1 MSHSFFSP
9 SKGAM
14 WMECYG
20 ALAMP
25 ENQVAEESSEYAD
38 DGTASHTIA
47 AWALD
52 NGADCADF
60 PLKVQKLN
68 GREYPT
74 DEERVGYVQSYV
86 DDIRR
91 SAIGGILWSEHRVD
105 LSKYLGMAVCESCQG
120 SGEGADPAG
129 HCPTCGGDG
138 EVPQGGTS
146 DAVAILP
153 RKKTVIVSDLK
164 YGVGERVY
172 ASYVDKTGVVR
183 INHQTGLYALGVLED
198 VLLLGYDIDTVIVR
212 IYQPRL
218 GWIDEFTISARE
230 LLSEFASKAIT
241 AAAAAGAALVLPV
254 DQLDAQK
261 LLTPGDKQ
269 CRWCRAKARC
279 PALQRYVAEQT
290 RADFDDESGEP
301 LAVPESTEHLARAYR
316 AMPLIQQWLKATNAA
331 LWKAVSGGKEV
342 LGPDGQPLKLVEG
355 KLGAKTWLPAKL
367 LSGEVEAALVGQL
380 GDKAYEPHKPITAP
394 AAAKLLD
401 KKATKAIWKDVF
413 EPLFA
418 RAPGG
423 LQIAWGSDERPATG
437 ARIATSDEFDSDDIG
452 VE

>member
-1 MSHSFFSP
+1 
-9 SKGAM
+9 M

-25 ENQVAEESSEYAD
+25 ENQAAEESSTYAD

-52 NGADCADF
+52 NEADCADF
-60 PLKVQKLN
+60 PLAVQKIN

-74 DEERVGYVQSYV
+74 DDERVGYVQSYV

-91 SAIGGILWSEHRVD
+91 SAMGGILWSEHRVD
-105 LSKYLGMAVCESCQG
+105 LSKYLGMAVCEACHG
-120 SGEGADPAG
+120 SGEGVDPAERC
-129 HCPTCGGDG
+129 HVCGGDG

-153 RKKTVIVSDLK
+153 RKRTVIVSDLK

-172 ASYVDKTGVVR
+172 ASYEKDGKR
-183 INHQTGLYALGVLED
+183 LINHQTGLYALGVLED
-198 VLLLGYDIDTVIVR
+198 VLLLGYEIDTVIVR

-230 LLSEFASKAIT
+230 LLSEFASRVVI
-241 AAAAAGAALVLPV
+241 AAEAAGAALVLPV

-279 PALQRYVAEQT
+279 PALQRFVAAET

-301 LAVPESTEHLARAYR
+301 LEVPESTEHLARAYR
-316 AMPLIQQWLKATNAA
+316 ALPLIQQWVKATSSA
-331 LWKAVSGGKEV
+331 LWKAVNSGKEV
-342 LGPDGQPLKLVEG
+342 IGPDGQPLKLVEG
-355 KLGAKTWLPAKL
+355 KLGPKTWLPEKL
-367 LSGEVEAALVGQL
+367 LSGDVEAALVGQL
-380 GDKAYEPHKPITAP
+380 GDKAYQPHKPITAP
-394 AAAKLLD
+394 EAAKLLD
-401 KKATKAIWKDVF
+401 KKATKALWKDVF
-413 EPLFA
+413 EPLYS
-418 RAPGG
+418 RAPGS
-423 LQIAWGSDERPATG
+423 LQIAWGSDERPAATG
-437 ARIATSDEFDSDDIG
+437 RVASSDEFDSDEIG

>member
-1 MSHSFFSP
+1 
-9 SKGAM
+9 M
-14 WMECYG
+14 WMECFG
-20 ALAMP
+20 SLAMP
-25 ENQVAEESSEYAD
+25 ENQAPDESSIYAD

-52 NGADCADF
+52 NEADCAAF
-60 PLKVQKLN
+60 PLAVQKLN

-74 DEERVGYVQSYV
+74 DDERVGYVQSYV

-91 SAIGGILWSEHRVD
+91 SALGGILWSEHRVD
-105 LSKYLGMAVCESCQG
+105 LSKYLGMAVCETCKGTGEDPRVPGAHACQ
-120 SGEGADPAG
+120 
-129 HCPTCGGDG
+129 TCDGDG

-153 RKKTVIVSDLK
+153 RKRTVIVSDLK

-172 ASYVDKTGVVR
+172 ASYEKDGKR
-183 INHQTGLYALGVLED
+183 LINHQTGLYALGVLED

-230 LLSEFASKAIT
+230 LLGEFASRVIL
-241 AAAAAGAALVLPV
+241 AAEAAGNALVLPV
-254 DQLDAQK
+254 EKLDEQK
-261 LLTPGDKQ
+261 LLTPSDKA

-279 PALQRYVAEQT
+279 PALQRFVAEQT